1 MSKLFI
7 IPTPIGNLSDISHRA
22 IQTLFLVDILLCEDT
37 RTTQKLLQHYKKA
50 DQKLP
55 KLVAYHEHNEE
66 SLIPQVLLW
75 LSQSKNIGIVSDAG
89 TPLISDPGFQLVKK
103 CQQKNIQVV
112 PIPGANAAITA
123 LSASGLPTNNFLYL
137 GFLPKKNSNMQK
149 TLTKL
154 QQMPIKTTIIF
165 YQSPQRMPATIQA
178 LKSIWGEDLELT
190 IARELT
196 KIYEDISTKTLKDW
210 GLQTEFRGEMVGLFK
225 LAR

>member
-37 RTTQKLLQHYKKA
+37 RTTQKLLQHYKKNE
-50 DQKLP
+50 QKLP
-55 KLVAYHEHNEE
+55 KLIAYHEHNEE

-75 LSQSKNIGIVSDAG
+75 LNQGKNIGIVSDAG

-103 CQQKNIQVV
+103 CRQKNIQVI

-123 LSASGLPTNNFLYL
+123 LSAAGLPTNNFLYL
-137 GFLPKKNSNMQK
+137 GFLPKKEIHMLKLLSKIQK
-149 TLTKL
+149 L
-154 QQMPIKTTIIF
+154 PIKTTIIF
-165 YQSPQRMPATIQA
+165 YQSPQRMPATIQT
-178 LKSIWGEDLELT
+178 LKSIWGEDLKLT

-196 KIYEDISTKTLKDW
+196 KIYEDISTKTLKEW
-210 GLQTEFRGEMVGLFK
+210 SLQTEFRGEIVGLFR